1 MEQESY
7 EYEGKGAAQG
17 DVREALIL
25 AGIAEIEENGPE
37 HFSLRRVAAKCGVSC
52 AAPYKHFKSK
62 EDLMD
67 AIVGYI
73 DEKHLL
79 LEQHILDVFPARD
92 TQCLEELCL
101 ASVRFWIGN
110 PHFRAV
116 RMMRRVG
123 SEGAHLARTA
133 VGSIAEQVLSSLCAS
148 HGLSEEARVAL
159 FYTVRSLVTGATL
172 MLEDG
177 TLENTPDT
185 FRMLRASVRTALPF

>member
-7 EYEGKGAAQG
+7 EYEGKDAAQG

-37 HFSLRRVAAKCGVSC
+37 RFSLRRVAAKCGVSC

-123 SEGAHLARTA
+123 NEGTHLARTA

-148 HGLSEEARVAL
+148 RGLSEEARVAL

-185 FRMLRASVRTALPF
+185 FRMLRASVKNALTP